1 MWPLKGAFKYYV
13 IRLGGWGIKTFD
25 DLDDTKGGGVQD
37 LGKSDDIILERSLT
51 NTTYHREICD
61 IDISK
66 YFGEMIQK
74 S

>member
-1 MWPLKGAFKYYV
+1 MGV
-13 IRLGGWGIKTFD
+13 KTFD
-25 DLDDTKGGGVQD
+25 DLDDTKEGGGVQD
-37 LGKSDDIILERSLT
+37 LGKPDDIIFEHSLT
-51 NTTYHREICD
+51 NTNYHREICD

>member
-1 MWPLKGAFKYYV
+1 MILM
-13 IRLGGWGIKTFD
+13 TQ
-25 DLDDTKGGGVQD
+25 KGGGVQD

>member
-1 MWPLKGAFKYYV
+1 MGV
-13 IRLGGWGIKTFD
+13 KTFN
-25 DLDDTKGGGVQD
+25 DLDDTEEEGVQD
-37 LGKSDDIILERSLT
+37 LGKPDDIIFERSLT

>member
-1 MWPLKGAFKYYV
+1 MGV
-13 IRLGGWGIKTFD
+13 KTFD
-25 DLDDTKGGGVQD
+25 DLDDTKEGGWVQD
-37 LGKSDDIILERSLT
+37 LGKPDDIIFERSLT